1 MRSQKVTVTEEHIA
15 LLRRMY
21 VNWDDDAYDGAPA
34 IDIKRPYGNSDV
46 LGDVAEILGWPLTK
60 DRWGEEVMT
69 EEQGERA
76 RVLHESMADV
86 LQVLVQNPTDFGPG
100 VWVNTSKHA
109 PYTIG
114 FTREA

>member
-15 LLRRMY
+15 LLRRLY
-21 VNWDDDAYDGAPA
+21 FRWDDDAYDGAPA
-34 IDIKRPYGNSDV
+34 VDIKRPYGNSDV

-69 EEQGERA
+69 EEQAEKA
-76 RVLHESMADV
+76 QALHESMADV

-100 VWVNTSKHA
+100 VWVNTDRHA
-109 PYTIG
+109 PYGITY
-114 FTREA
+114 TREA